1 MALEPP
7 ATEVGLVFESLE
19 ASSRVPQLEAGIAQ
33 LKDALP
39 RRQQIGGDRAAGPA
53 LAHHPERAWSLL
65 VRVSQTDRP
74 YRLIPWPW
82 PRACA
87 GCHLGEPRRC
97 G

>member
-1 MALEPP
+1 M
-7 ATEVGLVFESLE
+7 
-19 ASSRVPQLEAGIAQ
+19 PQLEAGMAQ

-39 RRQQIGGDRAAGPA
+39 RRQQIGGDWPAGPA
-53 LAHHPERAWSLL
+53 LAHHPERALSPL

-87 GCHLGEPRRC
+87 GSPPGRTGVPVWLRRR
-97 G
+97 GT